1 MRKNYAPIAVLGLF
15 ADLFLSDHIPDR
27 KEIRALRGVLI
38 RRSDFNL
45 FKAQAGQLLGKRP

>member
-1 MRKNYAPIAVLGLF
+1 MSKNYAPIAVLGLF

-45 FKAQAGQLLGKRP
+45 FEAQAGQLLGKRP